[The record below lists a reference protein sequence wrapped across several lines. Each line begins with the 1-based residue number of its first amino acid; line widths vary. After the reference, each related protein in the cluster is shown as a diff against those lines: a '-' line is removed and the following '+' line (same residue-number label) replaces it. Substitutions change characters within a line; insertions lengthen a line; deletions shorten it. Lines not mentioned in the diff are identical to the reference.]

1 MFKFFYMNPY
11 RIGNNFLP
19 LAIGKREVFYFLEL
33 IAFTKR
39 KTTLCLPVDL
49 DTLSSTIKASS
60 FSR

>member
-1 MFKFFYMNPY
+1 MNSY

-39 KTTLCLPVDL
+39 KKKQLYAYLLILTPYLQQLRL
-49 DTLSSTIKASS
+49 HHFQGK
-60 FSR
+60 